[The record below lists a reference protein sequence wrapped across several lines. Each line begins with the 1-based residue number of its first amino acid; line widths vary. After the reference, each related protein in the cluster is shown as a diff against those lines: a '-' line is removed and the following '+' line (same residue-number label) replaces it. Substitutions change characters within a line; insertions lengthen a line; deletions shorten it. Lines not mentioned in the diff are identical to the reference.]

1 MVETAGNVARL
12 PLMDNKFL
20 KLCETLA
27 GRKWSDDDI
36 PSEIEFLKE
45 ELLKN
50 VQELRYYGHSDS
62 VFCRSL
68 TYIASSFDEYAAE
81 VRSGKLDWSPV
92 HRSESFWK
100 INASRLQ
107 EKDNELLKSLLLD

>member
-36 PSEIEFLKE
+36 PAEIEFLKE

-50 VQELRYYGHSDS
+50 VQELRY
-62 VFCRSL
+62 
-68 TYIASSFDEYAAE
+68 
-81 VRSGKLDWSPV
+81 
-92 HRSESFWK
+92 
-100 INASRLQ
+100 
-107 EKDNELLKSLLLD
+107 